1 MMTRYLFGKIAAF
14 SLTIWTALVPL
25 SGPLGATDFGE
36 REMTQSQFVAIARPY
51 GQNKY
56 DLLILYQIPGQR
68 PCWSEKGE
76 KPTTID
82 PLLLNFDFTGICE
95 RSTDSNGY
103 SIRIDHQDYGLDY
116 LLRIVER
123 NGELLLIGTP
133 RQAKGHGERIIG
145 RTYGLT
151 SGLLKI
157 SLNPGWQF
165 SKRTYQGQVLN
176 HVYLTGDSQAFIPE
190 PTTVVTNSKPI
201 TPPSG
206 ELIFTAPSTPTQPPK
221 TATLPPIPPQRPETA
236 SLPPVP
242 PPIPPQRPETAT
254 LPPLPP
260 PPSPNAA
267 IVPPPPPGAR
277 KNLSDVL
284 GSLNGNTPVKPAP
297 SKGFKVLA
305 RADNGQQQTQL
316 RSLYPDAFRT
326 SYNGRSLWQI
336 GVFST
341 QENANQVLESLSNAG
356 LSANVIPF

>member
-133 RQAKGHGERIIG
+133 RQAKGQGERIIG

-190 PTTVVTNSKPI
+190 PTTAVANSKPI

-221 TATLPPIPPQRPETA
+221 TATLPPIPPQRPET
-236 SLPPVP
+236 
-242 PPIPPQRPETAT
+242 TT

-260 PPSPNAA
+260 PPSSNAA

-284 GSLNGNTPVKPAP
+284 GSLNGNTPAKPVP